1 MLNQGFDDDA
11 CRMDIRSLASEPTR
25 PCAVCSVTRMCC
37 VACRHCGIR
46 EARTAG
52 LSVDNPRFTKRVAFD
67 VDRRCRQAST
77 RDVAKELKLDW
88 GTVKTLEMQYIRA

>member
-1 MLNQGFDDDA
+1 M
-11 CRMDIRSLASEPTR
+11 
-25 PCAVCSVTRMCC
+25 
-37 VACRHCGIR
+37 
-46 EARTAG
+46 
-52 LSVDNPRFTKRVAFD
+52 DNPRFTKRVAFD